1 MFLKKI
7 LKPYS
12 LEELLKKSG
21 ARKAVFFCQKFTNI
35 FNLYQ
40 LKCRQQRLRLDQKV
54 GDESINSDLIK
65 CCKKADWDYAIA
77 FNKKA
82 VDLTLQASW
91 QIGIDFL
98 AKIIKEFI
106 FSTWDK
112 NIPLGVET
120 NVVVNYIYIL
130 RENSQN
136 SVVFRN
142 TYDNYR
148 KYFNSFRKV
157 KARYCLDYQ
166 TMFNIFYFDSVA
178 KFIKLKFL
186 PFKIHE
192 LPDSIVRKIN
202 IAIQK
207 VSICMRTSIRENI
220 LKKETFSIND
230 VIKWLPGLGWRI
242 YIFPSLSCL
251 VSNAAVSLDEQ
262 WKTLLRGK
270 FGNENNTFILRNLIY
285 KIHNSVQVDDSFI
298 LFRPFKR
305 SRRGCYW

>member
-21 ARKAVFFCQKFTNI
+21 ARKAVFFCQMFTNI

-54 GDESINSDLIK
+54 GNETINSNLIK
-65 CCKKADWDYAIA
+65 CCKKA
-77 FNKKA
+77 
-82 VDLTLQASW
+82 VQLTLQGSW

-98 AKIIKEFI
+98 AKLINQFI
-106 FSTWDK
+106 LLAWHK

-120 NVVVNYIYIL
+120 NLVVNYIHIL
-130 RENSQN
+130 RENYHKGI
-136 SVVFRN
+136 VR
-142 TYDNYR
+142 DNYH
-148 KYFNSFRKV
+148 KYINSFSKL
-157 KARYCLDYQ
+157 KARYCLVYQ
-166 TMFNIFYFDSVA
+166 ARFNIFEFSSVT
-178 KFIKLKFL
+178 KFIKSKFL
-186 PFKIHE
+186 TFKINE
-192 LPDSIVRKIN
+192 LPDRIICKTN
-202 IAIQK
+202 IALPK

-220 LKKETFSIND
+220 LKKETFPRND
-230 VIKWLPGLGWRI
+230 VIKWLPGLRWRI

-251 VSNAAVSLDEQ
+251 VSNAAISFDEQ
-262 WKTLLRGK
+262 WKTFLRGK